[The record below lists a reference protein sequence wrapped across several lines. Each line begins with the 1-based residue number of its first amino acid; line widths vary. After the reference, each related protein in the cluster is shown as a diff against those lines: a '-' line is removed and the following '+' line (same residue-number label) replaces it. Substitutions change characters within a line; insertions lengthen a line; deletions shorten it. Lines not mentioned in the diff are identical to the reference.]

1 MSSKNKNKLIYLPEL
16 LFMYR
21 IKMYFFFQFN
31 FPPFSSFI
39 KLPSSFEIAQYVLPF
54 SIHVK
59 NETYV

>member
-1 MSSKNKNKLIYLPEL
+1 
-16 LFMYR
+16 
-21 IKMYFFFQFN
+21 MYFFFQFN